1 VKSEIKKKEKIMWQ
15 IVKQL
20 FLKFRR
26 ITLISVGVVIL
37 LILLANAWFII
48 GPGSIGVK
56 YNVLTGNTAIYTSG
70 FYFKLPFIIRI
81 TKFDGKV
88 QKVTYD
94 EEAFSKDMQHLQ
106 FKVSLNY
113 HLDTKS
119 VNKLFAQ
126 IGNDYE
132 TIVINPAVLN
142 EIKTSAAKYNVEN
155 IIENRDAIKKTIED
169 SLSVILSSSN
179 VIVDAVNIE
188 NIKFDPKFQKA
199 VEDRQI
205 QVQQYRPEGQQQ

>member
-1 VKSEIKKKEKIMWQ
+1 MWEVIKQYLMK
-15 IVKQL
+15 L
-20 FLKFRR
+20 RR
-26 ITLISVGVVIL
+26 LILISLGGVVL
-37 LILLANAWFII
+37 LILLANSWFTV
-48 GPGSIGVK
+48 GPGRIGVK
-56 YNVLTGNTAIYTSG
+56 YNVFTGSTAIYSSG
-70 FYFKLPFIIRI
+70 FYFKLPFIARI

-113 HLDTKS
+113 HLDTKNA
-119 VNKLFAQ
+119 NKVFAQ
-126 IGNDYE
+126 IGSDYE
-132 TIVINPAVLN
+132 SIIINPAVLN

-155 IIENRDAIKKTIED
+155 IIENRDAIKNTIQD

-188 NIKFDPKFQKA
+188 NIKFDPKFQRA

-205 QVQQYRPEGQQQ
+205 QVQQSKGESQQ